1 MNFNRGEATGKR
13 FDGLTSLVLRRCFQE
28 MWLGYTYAIGMVLSS
43 GCQAQG
49 PGQEKIAHLDA
60 KDWSLTFQEL
70 NLSNQKMYISEF
82 VNELFEDL
90 DSDNICFEPRLFHLS
105 ATDSGSFFEKYCSSL
120 KDGSC

>member
-1 MNFNRGEATGKR
+1 MLSGNVA
-13 FDGLTSLVLRRCFQE
+13 GLYLCHWHGALIRVS
-28 MWLGYTYAIGMVLSS
+28 
-43 GCQAQG
+43 G

-70 NLSNQKMYISEF
+70 VKSKDVSEF

-90 DSDNICFEPRLFHLS
+90 DSDNICFGPRLFHLS
-105 ATDSGSFFEKYCSSL
+105 TDSGSFFENCSSL